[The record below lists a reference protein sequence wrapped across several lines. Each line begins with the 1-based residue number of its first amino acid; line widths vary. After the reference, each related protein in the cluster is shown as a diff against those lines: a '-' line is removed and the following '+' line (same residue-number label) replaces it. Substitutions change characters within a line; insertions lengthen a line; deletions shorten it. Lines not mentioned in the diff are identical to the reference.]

1 MNLSSST
8 KSPQPKLSA
17 VPPQPVT
24 VVQNPDRVS
33 VSYGEKLNM
42 GNYESTDCNASYS
55 SDVQPGETVAQA
67 HQRCFANV
75 KRFVDAALDRLVA
88 ERKGR

>member
-1 MNLSSST
+1 MNLSSSN

-17 VPPQPVT
+17 VPPQPAA
-24 VVQNPDRVS
+24 QNPDRVS
-33 VSYGEKLNM
+33 VSYGEKVNM
-42 GNYESTDCNASYS
+42 GNYESTDCSASYS
-55 SDVQPGETVAQA
+55 SDVQPGETAAQA

-88 ERKGR
+88 ERKGK

>member
-17 VPPQPVT
+17 VPPQPAAVA
-24 VVQNPDRVS
+24 QNPDRVS

-75 KRFVDAALDRLVA
+75 KRFVDAALDKLVA